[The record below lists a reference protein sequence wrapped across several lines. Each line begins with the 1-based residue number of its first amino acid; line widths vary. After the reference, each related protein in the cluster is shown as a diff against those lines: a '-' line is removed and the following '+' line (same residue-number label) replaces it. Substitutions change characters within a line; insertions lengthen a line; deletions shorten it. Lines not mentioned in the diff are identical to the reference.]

1 MRKMI
6 DKDRWINF
14 IMAIA
19 GGAVGA
25 LVIGSGLPGRLW
37 PTATADAATHHHA
50 QQAIEADEFI
60 LVDRMGL
67 KRAELAMVA
76 GEPLLKF
83 FGPDGKTERVSIGVD
98 LKGTARARFYSSTGI
113 SQAAVGVTGEGR
125 AGLALLDRLQHL
137 RATFDVSIGGEPT
150 LRLYDEKS
158 ARVGLDVTEA
168 GSPGLALLDPD
179 GKTRAALALSKDS
192 GPSLTMYGA
201 DGKPI
206 ETLP

>member
-25 LVIGSGLPGRLW
+25 LLIGSGLPGRLW
-37 PTATADAATHHHA
+37 PTATADAAIHRHA
-50 QQAIEADEFI
+50 QAIEAEEFI

-67 KRAELAMVA
+67 KRATLAMVA
-76 GEPLLKF
+76 GEPLLRF

-137 RATFDVSIGGEPT
+137 RATFDVAIGGEPT

-168 GSPGLALLDPD
+168 GSPGLALLDSD
-179 GKTRAALALSKDS
+179 GKTRAALALSKGSD
-192 GPSLTMYGA
+192 PSLTMYGA